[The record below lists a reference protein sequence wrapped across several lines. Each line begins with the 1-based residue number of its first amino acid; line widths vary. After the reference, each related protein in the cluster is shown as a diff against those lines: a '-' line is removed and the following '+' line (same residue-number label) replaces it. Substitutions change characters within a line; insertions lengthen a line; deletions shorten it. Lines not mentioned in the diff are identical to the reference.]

1 VPFLRG
7 GLHCRTLMTN
17 GGKEGVRTD
26 ILLVDENPAET
37 ARVLNV
43 LKKAN
48 VINRIHVLAE
58 GSEILEFLFRKGRY
72 QDAPSHPAETL
83 ILLSLNL
90 ITISG
95 LDVLR
100 EIKSDERSRNYPII
114 VLASSQE
121 DRGVMESYKLG
132 ANACIVQ
139 PIEMSKLIEAVAELR
154 LGWLLISPEEREKT
168 AS

>member
-1 VPFLRG
+1 
-7 GLHCRTLMTN
+7 MTN
-17 GGKEGVRTD
+17 GGKEGVKTD
-26 ILLVDENPAET
+26 ILLVDDNPAGT

-43 LKKAN
+43 LKKAH

-72 QDAPSHPAETL
+72 QDGPILPSETL

-95 LDVLR
+95 LEVLR
-100 EIKSDERSRNYPII
+100 KIKSDERSRNYPII

-121 DRGVMESYKLG
+121 DRGVMDSYKLG

-139 PIEMSKLIEAVAELR
+139 PIEISKFIEAVAELR

-168 AS
+168 GS